1 MEANN
6 VSKFILNRGLAQVKR
21 YHSTPLHQHENVAE
35 HTFYVVSIANALCA
49 LLEEKGKSVNKL
61 EVMEKALVHDFEEM
75 YSGDILQPFKY
86 SDPQMK
92 ELIDKLGEKLI
103 DKAFEGLPLKLAVHY
118 KSIWTDYHHG
128 SKMEDNIVKIADRL
142 SLIAYCLE
150 QIKLGNTFMTDIL
163 NNGLKTLKQYDF
175 EWLNPIISDIEKER
189 VNLLKK

>member
-92 ELIDKLGEKLI
+92 ELIDKL
-103 DKAFEGLPLKLAVHY
+103 
-118 KSIWTDYHHG
+118 
-128 SKMEDNIVKIADRL
+128 
-142 SLIAYCLE
+142 
-150 QIKLGNTFMTDIL
+150 
-163 NNGLKTLKQYDF
+163 
-175 EWLNPIISDIEKER
+175 
-189 VNLLKK
+189 